1 MAIAAG
7 TKLGPYE
14 VLSRLGAGGMGE
26 VYRAR
31 DPKLNRELAIKV
43 LPIALSNDRDF
54 LARFQAEARAASA
67 LNHPNIITIHDLGE
81 VDGHSYILMELVD
94 GKTVRELMEPGA
106 LPLKKTLQLAAQA
119 AEGLA
124 AAHARGI
131 VHRDLKPEN
140 LMVTKDGV
148 LKILDFGL
156 AKTASFGG
164 SAEDQTVSAGITGT
178 EPGTVLGTVGYMSP
192 EQASGQ
198 QVDFRGDQ
206 FSLGTILYEMITG
219 KRAWRRKTPAESLVA
234 IIREEPPPMAAAA
247 PDTPTA
253 LRWIVERCLAKD
265 PEDRYAATKD
275 LARDLRA
282 LSEHFSDL
290 TSGSSVGVRA
300 PAAARTRLGPPA
312 LALAA
317 AALLIGAG
325 AAWFLRPKPAPW
337 SPPSPHY
344 LTYSGRDSDPAVSP
358 DGKVLAFTSERSGRK
373 RIWLKQLSDG
383 SEAVL
388 TSGPDR
394 APRFSPDGSTVFF
407 TRREADFDAVYRIAA
422 VGGEP
427 RKVVDNASDADVS
440 PDGKQIAF
448 LRPRKNGKDS
458 GGLLLV
464 VPIAG
469 GAERELASFELL
481 VAAPPRW
488 SPDGRFITLPHSLT
502 GALGGV
508 PWQISI
514 VPLAGGPARALSPAG
529 ATGLVSTA
537 IWTGD
542 GRGIIYMQSDPGY
555 FSTSGR
561 IVLQD
566 VSSGAPRMLLRALNL
581 GFTLD
586 SVGPNSLVYQAN
598 SIRANL
604 REQTFTTSPDFA
616 TRADTRWLTRGYG
629 VDRQPFYSPDGQR
642 VVFTS
647 NRDGNMDIWELTPA
661 TGAVRRLTD
670 DPADDWDPFL
680 TKDGKHL
687 LWSSNRT
694 GNYEI
699 WIANPDGTSPRQLSH
714 DKEAAQRAGA
724 PSPGDAE
731 NPTVTPDGQ
740 LVVYGAYGAA
750 TAGIWVMRIDGS
762 EPRQITAGTFR
773 DPNLSPDG
781 KYIATISLGG
791 DQKLIILEFSS
802 GKPLAFSRPLI
813 MNPATGQA
821 TGRLRFSPDG
831 RFLLFSGADDLGTTG
846 VFVQDFEPDRDT
858 SRTIRKVAGFDADY
872 FVDGFAVSPDGR
884 RIILAPTEQ
893 PSDLV
898 RVDGLAG
905 LPSPPRRAAQ

>member
-43 LPIALSNDRDF
+43 LPIALSNDKDF

-94 GKTVRELMEPGA
+94 GKTVRELVDGGA

-140 LMVTKDGV
+140 LMVTKDGT

-164 SAEDQTVSAGITGT
+164 SAEDQTVSAGTTGT

-198 QVDFRGDQ
+198 PVDFRGDQ

-234 IIREEPPPMAAAA
+234 IIREEPQPISAAA

-290 TSGSSVGVRA
+290 TSGSAVGVQA
-300 PAAARTRLGPPA
+300 PAAAKTRLGPPA

-317 AALLIGAG
+317 AALLLGAG

-337 SPPSPHY
+337 NPPSPHY

-383 SEAVL
+383 SEGVL

-407 TRREADFDAVYRIAA
+407 TRREADFDAVYRVAT

-427 RKVVDNASDADVS
+427 RRVVDNASDADVS

-448 LRPRKNGKDS
+448 LRPRKDGKDS
-458 GGLLLV
+458 GGLLIV

-469 GAERELASFELL
+469 GAERQVASFELL

-488 SPDGRFITLPHSLT
+488 SPDGKFITLPHSLT

-514 VPLAGGPARALSPAG
+514 VPLEGGPARVLSPAG

-537 IWTGD
+537 IWTAD

-555 FSTSGR
+555 FSTSGQ

-566 VSSGAPRMLLRALNL
+566 VASGVPRMLLRALNL

-586 SVGPNSLVYQAN
+586 AVGAGSLVYQAN
-598 SIRANL
+598 SIRGNL
-604 REQTFTTSPDFA
+604 REQSFMTSADFA

-629 VDRQPFYSPDGQR
+629 VDRQPFYSPDSQR

-699 WIANPDGTSPRQLSH
+699 WIANPDGTNPRQLSH

-731 NPTVTPDGQ
+731 NPTATTDGQ
-740 LVVYGAYGAA
+740 SVVYGAYGAA

-762 EPRQITAGTFR
+762 EPRQIVAGTFR

-781 KYIATISLGG
+781 KYIAAIFLGG
-791 DQKLIILEFSS
+791 DQKLVILDFAN

-813 MNPATGQA
+813 MNPSTGQA
-821 TGRLRFSPDG
+821 SARLRFSPDG

-846 VFVQDFEPDRDT
+846 VFAQDFEPDRDT

-898 RVDGLAG
+898 RVDGLVG
-905 LPSPPRRAAQ
+905 LPPPRRAAQ